1 MNQDMFVDVEQ
12 GYSEE
17 NLSLLNKAVNAFAEF
32 DPLVARVMQLE
43 KEGQWPREFA
53 LVTIAYYVLHRH
65 KADYHSKEADPRTP
79 IPPVRITVEM
89 VPSTAN
95 AIRDLLA
102 ILDAHPPVESAGNGQ
117 ARVCAVCHESLA
129 RGHKDDCALERAVA
143 QAHRLVVAA

>member
-12 GYSEE
+12 GYSQE

-32 DPLVARVMQLE
+32 DPLVARVQQLAT
-43 KEGQWPREFA
+43 EGNWPREFA

-65 KADYHSKEADPRTP
+65 KNDYHGAEADPRIP

-95 AIRDLLA
+95 VIRELLA
-102 ILDAHPPVESAGNGQ
+102 IVEAHPPLALTASGQ
-117 ARVCAVCHESLA
+117 AEVCALCHESPA
-129 RGHKDDCALERAVA
+129 RGHKDDCTFERAVGR
-143 QAHRLVVAA
+143 AHRLVMAA

>member
-17 NLSLLNKAVNAFAEF
+17 NLALLNKAVNAFAEF

-43 KEGQWPREFA
+43 KDGNWPREFA
-53 LVTIAYYVLHRH
+53 LVTVAYYVLHRH
-65 KADYHSKEADPRTP
+65 KSDYLGREADPRAP

-95 AIRDLLA
+95 IIRDLLA
-102 ILDAHPPVESAGNGQ
+102 ILEAHPPVESAGNGQ
-117 ARVCAVCHESLA
+117 SRACAVCHEPLA
-129 RGHKDDCALERAVA
+129 RGHKDDCTLERALA
-143 QAHRLVVAA
+143 QAHRLVTAA

>member
-12 GYSEE
+12 GYSDE

-32 DPLVARVMQLE
+32 DPLVSRVLQLA
-43 KEGQWPREFA
+43 KDGDWPREFA

-65 KADYHSKEADPRTP
+65 KNDYRGVEADPRTP

-95 AIRDLLA
+95 VIRDLLA
-102 ILDAHPPVESAGNGQ
+102 IVEAHPPMTLSGNDQ
-117 ARVCAVCHESLA
+117 VRVCAVCREPLA
-129 RGHKDDCALERAVA
+129 REHKEDCAFERAVGR
-143 QAHRLVVAA
+143 AHRLVMAA